1 MERQQRTPPVTGHS
15 ALTPSLM
22 TVAGNK
28 NKNWCSFETAGGGK
42 RGGVGWG
49 RVERMGGGGGGRG
62 RSKVVVEGA

>member
-1 MERQQRTPPVTGHS
+1 MTGHS

-28 NKNWCSFETAGGGK
+28 NKNWCSFETAGEGK

-49 RVERMGGGGGGRG
+49 RVERMGGGGEGGEARWWWKELDPEG
-62 RSKVVVEGA
+62 VVR